1 MVKMIP
7 ASSGKNLFSVAIHY
21 LVQRMSP
28 KCSNPYGQS
37 SYDKGDQKFHIRYIV
52 LELPIYGYLATFYK
66 IFVGIIKMIISL
78 KSISRE
84 RGRVGTLQDQ
94 MTVLIDQ
101 APFLT
106 RKITPQKKNQTL
118 ALFGELLNDRIGKM
132 FPPRFCMRPGSSGLH
147 GQDSIE

>member
-1 MVKMIP
+1 
-7 ASSGKNLFSVAIHY
+7 
-21 LVQRMSP
+21 
-28 KCSNPYGQS
+28 NPYGQG
-37 SYDKGDQKFHIRYIV
+37 SYDKGDQKFHISSFV

-94 MTVLIDQ
+94 MAVLIDQ

-106 RKITPQKKNQTL
+106 RKITPQQKSQTL
-118 ALFGELLNDRIGKM
+118 ARFGELLNDRIGKTL
-132 FPPRFCMRPGSSGLH
+132 PPRSCMRPGLSGLH